1 MGEHTRPK
9 ARYCCKGHML
19 RAQAQNRAATMKLR
33 RIHARIDANVKER
46 ARTRRHWRD
55 VAMGRDVQLHLGAIF
70 GGKRDVRAASKARVV
85 VRPFDAPTLTAAA
98 PPRVSDP
105 AQAVAA

>member
-1 MGEHTRPK
+1 MS
-9 ARYCCKGHML
+9 
-19 RAQAQNRAATMKLR
+19 ATMKLR
-33 RIHARIDANVKER
+33 RIHARIDAKAKEQ

-70 GGKRDVRAASKARVV
+70 GGKRDVRATGKTRVV
-85 VRPFDAPTLTAAA
+85 VRPFDAPTLTAAT
-98 PPRVSDP
+98 PPRISDP